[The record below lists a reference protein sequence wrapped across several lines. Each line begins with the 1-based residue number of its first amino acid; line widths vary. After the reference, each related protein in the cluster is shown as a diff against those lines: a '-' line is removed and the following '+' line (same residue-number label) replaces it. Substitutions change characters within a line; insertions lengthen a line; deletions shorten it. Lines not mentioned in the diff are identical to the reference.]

1 MNKIIIGLLFAI
13 SLQSFSYDY
22 FKEIEVNSSNKYKEF
37 YITEDIYF
45 RSKND
50 LGDIRILDSTGEEI
64 PYVIEKKDIEYNNIE
79 KIVSL
84 GNIISETAKE
94 EKMETVFRFSPQ
106 SELDDIFGNRI
117 EIKPKRNFYF
127 EYELLGSSNG
137 KNWEYIT
144 YGEIYKTP
152 DRENLL
158 IDFPAEKYTYY
169 KLITDLSKESNFKG
183 AVLKFYGSEEKE
195 TKTETVLVKLQYQS
209 EEKDKDSIITI
220 KTNNLPISKI
230 YLKTNG
236 EFKRNYSIGN
246 SHYYRT
252 GTIFKVGSKE
262 NMEIDLR
269 KISRFEQMVLE
280 IKNGDSKPLK
290 INEIQGEYIPDKI
303 MFKAEENGKYRIT
316 FGDENLYKPKYDLE
330 EFSNMIKERDLVV
343 VGEINAVE
351 KEPVQEPKDMSL
363 YYNIFIGLIV
373 LLLSGFMIKKIS
385 RKK

>member
-1 MNKIIIGLLFAI
+1 MNKIIIGLLFTI

-22 FKEIEVNSSNKYKEF
+22 FKEIEVDGNSKYKEF

-45 RSKND
+45 KSKND
-50 LGDIRILDSTGEEI
+50 LGDIRILDNTGEEI
-64 PYVIEKKDIEYNNIE
+64 PYVIEKKDIGYNNIE
-79 KIVSL
+79 KTVSV
-84 GNIISETAKE
+84 GNIISETTKE
-94 EKMETVFRFSPQ
+94 EKMETVFKFLPQ
-106 SELDDIFGNRI
+106 SELDDVFGNRI

-183 AVLKFYGSEEKE
+183 AVLKLYGSEKKE
-195 TKTETVLVKLQYQS
+195 TETILVKLQYQS
-209 EEKDKDSIITI
+209 EEKDKVSIITI
-220 KTNNLPISKI
+220 KTNNLPISKV
-230 YLKTNG
+230 YLKANG

-246 SHYYRT
+246 SYYHRT

-269 KISRFEQMVLE
+269 KISRSEQMVLE
-280 IKNGDSKPLK
+280 IKNGDSKSLL
-290 INEIQGEYIPDKI
+290 INEIQGEYIPAKL
-303 MFKAEENGKYRIT
+303 MFKAEKNGKYKIT

-330 EFSNMIKERDLVV
+330 EFSSMIEERDLVTV
-343 VGEINAVE
+343 SKMNILE
-351 KEPVQEPKDMSL
+351 KEPIQEPKDMSI
-363 YYNIFIGLIV
+363 YYNIFIGLVV
-373 LLLSGFMIKKIS
+373 LLLSSFMIKKIS

>member
-1 MNKIIIGLLFAI
+1 MNKIIIGLLFTI

-22 FKEIEVNSSNKYKEF
+22 FKEIEVDGNSEYKEF

-45 RSKND
+45 KSKND
-50 LGDIRILDSTGEEI
+50 LGDIRILDNTGEEI
-64 PYVIEKKDIEYNNIE
+64 PYVIEKKDIGYNNIE
-79 KIVSL
+79 KTVSV
-84 GNIISETAKE
+84 GNIISETTKE
-94 EKMETVFRFSPQ
+94 EKMETVFKFLPQ
-106 SELDDIFGNRI
+106 SELDDVFGNRI

-183 AVLKFYGSEEKE
+183 AVLKLYGSEKKE
-195 TKTETVLVKLQYQS
+195 TETILVKLQYQS
-209 EEKDKDSIITI
+209 EEKDKVSIITI
-220 KTNNLPISKI
+220 KTNNLPISKV
-230 YLKTNG
+230 YLKANG

-246 SHYYRT
+246 SYYHRT

-269 KISRFEQMVLE
+269 KISRSEQMVLE
-280 IKNGDSKPLK
+280 IKNGDSKSLL
-290 INEIQGEYIPDKI
+290 INEIQGEYIPAKL
-303 MFKAEENGKYRIT
+303 MFKAEKNGKYKIT

-330 EFSNMIKERDLVV
+330 EFSSMIEERDLVTV
-343 VGEINAVE
+343 SKMNILE
-351 KEPVQEPKDMSL
+351 KEPIQEPKDMSI
-363 YYNIFIGLIV
+363 YYNIFIGLVV
-373 LLLSGFMIKKIS
+373 LLLRSFMIKKIS

>member
-1 MNKIIIGLLFAI
+1 MNKIIIGLLFII

-22 FKEIEVNSSNKYKEF
+22 FKEIEVGGNSKYKEF

-45 RSKND
+45 KSKND
-50 LGDIRILDSTGEEI
+50 LGDIRIQDSTGEEI
-64 PYVIEKKDIEYNNIE
+64 PYVIEKKDIGYNNVE
-79 KIVSL
+79 KTVSV

-94 EKMETVFRFSPQ
+94 EKMETVFKFSPQ
-106 SELDDIFGNRI
+106 SELDDVFGNRI

-183 AVLKFYGSEEKE
+183 AVLKFYGSEKKE
-195 TKTETVLVKLQYQS
+195 TETILVKLQYQS
-209 EEKDKDSIITI
+209 EEKDKVSIITI
-220 KTNNLPISKI
+220 KTNNLPIAKV
-230 YLKTNG
+230 YLKANG
-236 EFKRNYSIGN
+236 EFKRNYSIEN
-246 SHYYRT
+246 SYYHRT

-262 NMEIDLR
+262 NMEIDIR
-269 KISRFEQMVLE
+269 KISRSEQMVLE
-280 IKNGDSKPLK
+280 IKNGDSKSLL
-290 INEIQGEYIPDKI
+290 INEIQGEYIPAKI
-303 MFKAEENGKYRIT
+303 MFKAEKNGKYKIT

-330 EFSNMIKERDLVV
+330 EFSSMIEERDLVIV
-343 VGEINAVE
+343 SEMNILE
-351 KEPVQEPKDMSL
+351 KEPIQEPKDMSI
-363 YYNIFIGLIV
+363 YYNVFIGLVV
-373 LLLSGFMIKKIS
+373 LLLSSFMIKKIS

>member
-1 MNKIIIGLLFAI
+1 MNKIIIGLLFTI

-22 FKEIEVNSSNKYKEF
+22 FKEIEVDGNSKYKEF

-45 RSKND
+45 KSKND
-50 LGDIRILDSTGEEI
+50 LGDIRILDNTGEEI
-64 PYVIEKKDIEYNNIE
+64 PYVIEKKDIGYNNIE
-79 KIVSL
+79 KTVSV
-84 GNIISETAKE
+84 GNIISETTKE
-94 EKMETVFRFSPQ
+94 EKMETVFKFLPQ
-106 SELDDIFGNRI
+106 SELDDVFGNRI

-183 AVLKFYGSEEKE
+183 AVLKLYGSEKKE
-195 TKTETVLVKLQYQS
+195 TETILVKLQYQS
-209 EEKDKDSIITI
+209 EEKDKVSIITI
-220 KTNNLPISKI
+220 KTNNLPISKV
-230 YLKTNG
+230 YLKANG

-246 SHYYRT
+246 SYYHRT

-269 KISRFEQMVLE
+269 KISRSEQMVLE
-280 IKNGDSKPLK
+280 IKNGDSKSLL
-290 INEIQGEYIPDKI
+290 INEIQGEYIPAKL
-303 MFKAEENGKYRIT
+303 MFKAEKNGKYKIT

-330 EFSNMIKERDLVV
+330 EFSSMIEERDLVTV
-343 VGEINAVE
+343 SKMNKLE
-351 KEPVQEPKDMSL
+351 KEPIQEPKDMSI
-363 YYNIFIGLIV
+363 YYNIFIGLVV
-373 LLLSGFMIKKIS
+373 LLLSSFMIKKIS

>member
-1 MNKIIIGLLFAI
+1 MNKIIIGLLFTI

-22 FKEIEVNSSNKYKEF
+22 FKEIEVDGNSKYKEF

-45 RSKND
+45 KSKND
-50 LGDIRILDSTGEEI
+50 LGDIRILDNTGEEI
-64 PYVIEKKDIEYNNIE
+64 PYVIEKKDIGYNNIE
-79 KIVSL
+79 KTVSV
-84 GNIISETAKE
+84 GNIISETTKE
-94 EKMETVFRFSPQ
+94 EKMETVFKFLPQ
-106 SELDDIFGNRI
+106 SELDDVFGNRI

-183 AVLKFYGSEEKE
+183 AVLKLYGSEKKE
-195 TKTETVLVKLQYQS
+195 TETILVKLQYQS
-209 EEKDKDSIITI
+209 EEKDKVSIITI
-220 KTNNLPISKI
+220 KTNNLPISKV
-230 YLKTNG
+230 YLKANG

-246 SHYYRT
+246 SYYHRT

-269 KISRFEQMVLE
+269 KISRSKQMVLE
-280 IKNGDSKPLK
+280 IKNGDSKSLL
-290 INEIQGEYIPDKI
+290 INEIQGEYIPAKL
-303 MFKAEENGKYRIT
+303 MFKAEKNGKYKIT

-330 EFSNMIKERDLVV
+330 EFSSMIEERDLVTV
-343 VGEINAVE
+343 SKMNILE
-351 KEPVQEPKDMSL
+351 KEPIQEPKDMSI
-363 YYNIFIGLIV
+363 YYNIFIGLVV
-373 LLLSGFMIKKIS
+373 LLLSSFMIKKIS

>member
-1 MNKIIIGLLFAI
+1 MNKIIIGLLFTI

-22 FKEIEVNSSNKYKEF
+22 FKEIEVDGNSNYKEF

-45 RSKND
+45 KSKND
-50 LGDIRILDSTGEEI
+50 LGDIRILDNTGEEI
-64 PYVIEKKDIEYNNIE
+64 PYVIEKKDIGYNNIE
-79 KIVSL
+79 KTVSV
-84 GNIISETAKE
+84 GNIISETTKE
-94 EKMETVFRFSPQ
+94 EKMETVFKFLPQ
-106 SELDDIFGNRI
+106 SELDDVFGNRI

-183 AVLKFYGSEEKE
+183 AVLKLYGSEKKE
-195 TKTETVLVKLQYQS
+195 TETILVKLQYQS
-209 EEKDKDSIITI
+209 EEKDKVSIITI
-220 KTNNLPISKI
+220 KTNNLPISKV
-230 YLKTNG
+230 YLKANG

-246 SHYYRT
+246 SYYHRT

-269 KISRFEQMVLE
+269 KISRSEQMVLE
-280 IKNGDSKPLK
+280 IKNGDSKSLL
-290 INEIQGEYIPDKI
+290 INEIQGEYIPAKL
-303 MFKAEENGKYRIT
+303 MFKAEKNGKYKIT

-330 EFSNMIKERDLVV
+330 EFSSMIEERDLVTV
-343 VGEINAVE
+343 SKMNILE
-351 KEPVQEPKDMSL
+351 KEPIQEPKDMSI
-363 YYNIFIGLIV
+363 YYNIFIGLVV
-373 LLLSGFMIKKIS
+373 LLLSSFMIKKIS

>member
-1 MNKIIIGLLFAI
+1 MNKIIIGLLFTI

-22 FKEIEVNSSNKYKEF
+22 FKEIEVDGNSKYKEF

-45 RSKND
+45 KSKND
-50 LGDIRILDSTGEEI
+50 LGDIRILDNTGEEI
-64 PYVIEKKDIEYNNIE
+64 PYVIEKKDIGYNNIE
-79 KIVSL
+79 KTVSV
-84 GNIISETAKE
+84 GNIISETTKE
-94 EKMETVFRFSPQ
+94 EKMETVFKFLPQ
-106 SELDDIFGNRI
+106 SELDDVFGNRI

-183 AVLKFYGSEEKE
+183 AVLKLYGSEKKE
-195 TKTETVLVKLQYQS
+195 TETILVKLQYQS
-209 EEKDKDSIITI
+209 EEKDKVSIITI
-220 KTNNLPISKI
+220 KTNNLPISKV
-230 YLKTNG
+230 YLKANG

-246 SHYYRT
+246 SYYHRT

-269 KISRFEQMVLE
+269 KISRSKQMVLE
-280 IKNGDSKPLK
+280 IKNGDSKSLL
-290 INEIQGEYIPDKI
+290 INEIQGEYIP
-303 MFKAEENGKYRIT
+303 AGNYQ
-316 FGDENLYKPKYDLE
+316 GD
-330 EFSNMIKERDLVV
+330 
-343 VGEINAVE
+343 
-351 KEPVQEPKDMSL
+351 
-363 YYNIFIGLIV
+363 
-373 LLLSGFMIKKIS
+373 
-385 RKK
+385 

>member
-1 MNKIIIGLLFAI
+1 MNKIIIGLLFTI

-22 FKEIEVNSSNKYKEF
+22 FKEIEVDGNSKYKEF

-45 RSKND
+45 KSKND

-64 PYVIEKKDIEYNNIE
+64 PYVIEKKDIGYNNIE
-79 KIVSL
+79 KTVSV
-84 GNIISETAKE
+84 GNIISETTKE
-94 EKMETVFRFSPQ
+94 EKMETVFKFLPQ
-106 SELDDIFGNRI
+106 SELDDVFGNRI

-183 AVLKFYGSEEKE
+183 AVLKLYGSEKKE
-195 TKTETVLVKLQYQS
+195 TETILVKLQYQS
-209 EEKDKDSIITI
+209 EEKDKVSIITI
-220 KTNNLPISKI
+220 KTNNLPISKV
-230 YLKTNG
+230 YLKANG

-246 SHYYRT
+246 SYYHRT

-269 KISRFEQMVLE
+269 KISRSEQMVLE
-280 IKNGDSKPLK
+280 IKNGDSKSLL
-290 INEIQGEYIPDKI
+290 INEIQGEYIPAKL
-303 MFKAEENGKYRIT
+303 MFKAEKNGKYKIT

-330 EFSNMIKERDLVV
+330 EFSSMIEERDLVTV
-343 VGEINAVE
+343 SKMNILE
-351 KEPVQEPKDMSL
+351 KEPIQEPKDMSI
-363 YYNIFIGLIV
+363 YYNIFIGLVV
-373 LLLSGFMIKKIS
+373 LLLSSFMIKKIS